1 MSLRLLRTNPRRNPK
16 HPIYTPE
23 VKEALDALTAATAP
37 AEKAL
42 RELRAGLYGRGGAY
56 GAHYGAREVLD
67 DTDAVASTYANVFR
81 RLPASPTGPLDLV
94 SFHPSNSLDGYLE
107 HTLEKLR
114 NALENEEFSLAPMPL
129 ETLAKFFHTYHSQFN
144 PSDEPMR
151 GKSLW

>member
-1 MSLRLLRTNPRRNPK
+1 MSLRMLRTNPRRNPK

-23 VKEALDALTAATAP
+23 VKVALDALTVATAG
-37 AEKAL
+37 ADFAHL
-42 RELRAGLYGRGGAY
+42 ELMEFSWGEGRGSPKR
-56 GAHYGAREVLD
+56 ARDVLSF
-67 DTDAVASTYANVFR
+67 TDAVARTYAAVFR

-129 ETLAKFFHTYHSQFN
+129 ETLAKFFHTYHSEFN